1 MTDEELIEMY
11 YANERPG
18 KVVNEIHSRMGQLP
32 EDWGEVVKY
41 IHTLIEN
48 LSPISDEQLMDLN
61 EVLR

>member
-11 YANERPG
+11 YSDERPG
-18 KVVNEIHSRMGQLP
+18 KVVNEIHSRMGRLP
-32 EDWGEVVKY
+32 EGWSEVVKY
-41 IHTLIEN
+41 IHVLIGG